1 MTAVRRVL
9 GIPLVLLVAVI
20 AQVAIINRAPLPFGA
35 APDLVLLAVAALGSI
50 LGRKTGMAVGFAGG
64 LLADIA
70 PPASHLAGEYA
81 LVFCLVGYLCGRL
94 RDIVDPMEEQATIA
108 SVTILAV
115 GAAAGEAAKAALGLM
130 LSDPDV
136 SAAAA
141 AHVLPGAILYDVLV
155 APFALWT
162 VALAVSRPAR
172 PSAPSS
178 HRTQPRTAAQYGA
191 VRSAGAGSA
200 PKLRLSGGP
209 TALGAR
215 SSARPEPRLKLGGSI
230 SPALS
235 RTGSA
240 SSGSARGF
248 SAPGRKPVS
257 VNFSS
262 QASGWSGLGGGPL
275 GGGLGPSLFSG
286 NPFSGSPLSGGSSR
300 LGKGWLKGTPT
311 AASPAR
317 GIAASGPGKGW
328 LKAPKP
334 GGPKIQRAAGPGKGW
349 LRPAP
354 RAKAPRRSSPGRGW
368 LNGSPGSLGRRTYQS
383 RATPSFRRRHR
394 IRLGGRR

>member
-9 GIPLVLLVAVI
+9 GIPLVLLVAVV
-20 AQVAIINRAPLPFGA
+20 AQVAIINRAPLPFGT
-35 APDLVLLAVAALGSI
+35 APDLVLLAVAGLGSI
-50 LGRKTGMAVGFAGG
+50 LGRKTGMAAGFAGG

-115 GAAAGEAAKAALGLM
+115 GAAAGEAAKAGLGLM

-136 SAAAA
+136 SAAAV
-141 AHVLPGAILYDVLV
+141 AHVLPGAILYDILV

-178 HRTQPRTAAQYGA
+178 HRLRPRTAAQYGA

-200 PKLRLSGGP
+200 AKLRLSGGP
-209 TALGAR
+209 SALGAR
-215 SSARPEPRLKLGGSI
+215 SSARPEPKLKLGGGI

-248 SAPGRKPVS
+248 SAPGRKPATVS
-257 VNFSS
+257 FSGS
-262 QASGWSGLGGGPL
+262 SGWSGLVGGGPL
-275 GGGLGPSLFSG
+275 GGGLGPSL
-286 NPFSGSPLSGGSSR
+286 FSGSPLSGGSSR

-334 GGPKIQRAAGPGKGW
+334 GGPKAQRSTGPGKGW